1 MTSESKLLGQ
11 LLLLGVP
18 GTTLDAD
25 TAERF
30 RRVQPGGY
38 ILFARNIES
47 PAQVRRLIDDL
58 RTVSEI
64 EPIITVDQ
72 EGGRVSRLRTLG
84 HEPPSALELRMSGD
98 TRLIRRHGE
107 LTGKI
112 LRLFGFNLDLCPVL
126 DVSHD
131 DNADNSLRGRCYGTT
146 PEQVIELASVFNSAL
161 RGEGILSCGKH
172 FPSYALATVD
182 PHHSLPT
189 IDKPLA
195 EMEACEF
202 RPFEALLPECDSAM
216 TGHAWLSCFDADSPG
231 LPSSLSSNVVNGYLR
246 RQLGFSGLIMTDDLD
261 MGAVLD
267 GRTFEGTVT
276 DAIRAGNDMA
286 MICHRIELAG
296 CALKAFEDLEDRD
309 VERALEYISAAKCR
323 LSTPHEFSV
332 DAFETLDRQIG
343 QLRIDTVGEDAAR
356 QPSPEDGNRSPVELY

>member
-1 MTSESKLLGQ
+1 MNAESNNLGQ

-30 RRVQPGGY
+30 QRIQPGGY

-47 PAQVRRLIDDL
+47 PRQLRRLIDDL
-58 RTVSEI
+58 RSVSTI

-84 HEPPSALELRMSGD
+84 HEPPSALELRERGD
-98 TRLIRRHGE
+98 TALIRRHGE
-107 LTGKI
+107 LTGRI

-131 DNADNSLRGRCYGTT
+131 DEADNSLRGRCYGRT

-195 EMEACEF
+195 ELEACEF

-216 TGHAWLSCFDADSPG
+216 TGHAWLPCFDADRPG
-231 LPSSLSSNVVNGYLR
+231 LPSSLSPNVVDGYLR

-267 GRTFEGTVT
+267 GRSFEDTVT
-276 DAIRAGNDMA
+276 GAIQAGNDMA

-296 CALKAFEDLEDRD
+296 CALKAFEDLPDAE
-309 VERALEYISAAKCR
+309 VERALAHIAATKQR
-323 LSTPHEFSV
+323 LSAPHSFSV
-332 DAFETLDRQIG
+332 DAFTALDREIG
-343 QLRIDTVGEDAAR
+343 QLRVDTVGEDAAR
-356 QPSPEDGNRSPVELY
+356 HASPEDGKRSPVELY

>member
-1 MTSESKLLGQ
+1 MNAESNPLGQ

-18 GTTLDAD
+18 GTTLDTD

-47 PAQVRRLIDDL
+47 PGQLRRLIDDL
-58 RTVSEI
+58 RAVSEI
-64 EPIITVDQ
+64 EPIVTIDQ

-84 HEPPSALELRMSGD
+84 HEPPSALELRENGN
-98 TRLIRRHGE
+98 TGLIRRHGE
-107 LTGKI
+107 LTGRI

-126 DVSHD
+126 DVAHD
-131 DNADNSLRGRCYGTT
+131 DEADNSLRGRCYGST

-216 TGHAWLSCFDADSPG
+216 TGHAWLPCFDADRPG
-231 LPSSLSSNVVNGYLR
+231 LPSSLSPNVVDGYLR
-246 RQLGFSGLIMTDDLD
+246 RRLGFSGLIMTDDLD

-267 GRTFEGTVT
+267 GRTFDDTVT
-276 DAIRAGNDMA
+276 GAIRAGNDMA

-296 CALKAFEDLEDRD
+296 CAVKALGDLEDQAI
-309 VERALEYISAAKCR
+309 ERALKHIAATKRR
-323 LSTPHEFSV
+323 LSAPQEFSIE
-332 DAFETLDRQIG
+332 AFTSLDRQIG
-343 QLRIDTVGEDAAR
+343 QLRIDTVGKDTAR
-356 QPSPEDGNRSPVELY
+356 QPSPEDGKRSPVELY